1 LGERKFRMVCT
12 LEDELVVLDYGWC
25 LVFFGGCCIG
35 LFVLYVVLLL
45 PAECLPP
52 FIMALFSAERNSC
65 HFVRTRAISIDK
77 PFLLFP
83 RHIFSSFSR
92 QKLFSAILLLLFMFP
107 PYRLHDFG
115 LLFQA
120 PFICNI
126 IIISWEGED
135 INGVH

>member
-1 LGERKFRMVCT
+1 MVCT
-12 LEDELVVLDYGWC
+12 LEDELVVLDYEWC
-25 LVFFGGCCIG
+25 LVFLEGCCIG
-35 LFVLYVVLLL
+35 LSVLYVVLLL
-45 PAECLPP
+45 STECLPP
-52 FIMALFSAERNSC
+52 FIMAFFSAGGSSC
-65 HFVRTRAISIDK
+65 HFVMTRVISIDI

-83 RHIFSSFSR
+83 RHIFSSFLR
-92 QKLFSAILLLLFMFP
+92 QKLLSAILLLLFMFP